1 MGVLKHFMDRL
12 RDERAAAAGLPDH
25 LDLHVRELAAA
36 GESVGA
42 FDFSSITVLIQ
53 AILAVIAQIQA
64 SRQANPVPATV
75 PTPVPTPAA

>member
-12 RDERAAAAGLPDH
+12 RDERAAATGLPEH
-25 LDLHVRELAAA
+25 LDLHVRELVAA

-53 AILAVIAQIQA
+53 AILGVIAQIQA
-64 SRQANPVPATV
+64 WRQANPTPAPVPA
-75 PTPVPTPAA
+75 PAPTPAA